1 MKSNQRGE
9 CMRGLIA
16 YGLAL
21 FLGLTSLGATH
32 RSDPAEAII
41 TKGNLNLQ
49 QKQALFA
56 TRGMSG
62 RNGHPYEVGT
72 ASWYGDYFQG
82 KTTASGEPYDMN
94 DLTAAHPYLP
104 LGTRI
109 RVTNLHNGRAVI
121 LRVNDRGPVV
131 DGRIIDVSYGAAQ
144 ILGMSGKGI
153 QRVRLDLAPERR
165 TKAAQAAIQG
175 ATISPTLERQI
186 LARSLRVAA
195 QHQATNSAPQTL
207 AMLRQ

>member
-1 MKSNQRGE
+1 
-9 CMRGLIA
+9 MRGLIA

-32 RSDPAEAII
+32 RPDPAEAII

-165 TKAAQAAIQG
+165 TKAAQAAIQQ

-186 LARSLRVAA
+186 LARSLRTAA
-195 QHQATNSAPQTL
+195 QRPTGNSAPQTL